1 VLKVFKEFR
10 EFISRGNVVDLAV
23 AVVIGVAF
31 TDVIDAIVK
40 GLLTPVIAMFGE
52 RDYSDLDFTIRKST
66 FEYGTVFSAVI
77 AFVMVAAAVFF
88 FVVKPMNM
96 LEARKRRE
104 GADEKE
110 LSDEAVLLSE
120 IRDLLRDQQRV
131 SRGSAD

>member
-1 VLKVFKEFR
+1 LKVFKEFR

-23 AVVIGVAF
+23 AVVIGLAF
-31 TDVIDAIVK
+31 TDVIDSIVK
-40 GLLTPVIAMFGE
+40 GLLTPLIAMFGD
-52 RDYSDLDFTIRKST
+52 RDYSELDFTIRKST
-66 FEYGTVFSAVI
+66 FEYGTVISAVI

-96 LEARKRRE
+96 LEARKRKE
-104 GADEKE
+104 GVDEKE